1 MPEILQ
7 TLFFQDTVYT
17 HLPQTLATPLLTME
31 LMAYTDFMV
40 ATNTPPPEKNFEFLH
55 ISRPTVDEVGWARA
69 YPCQPAGIRQ

>member
-40 ATNTPPPEKNFEFLH
+40 ATNTPPPRKKLR
-55 ISRPTVDEVGWARA
+55 ISAHLKTDRR
-69 YPCQPAGIRQ
+69 